1 MNNDFFDNNS
11 ESLFVTPHKRP
22 AKPLCKFS
30 PSSDIDCLHHGY
42 RTHFEEHPRIEH
54 ARPSQLT
61 TQKLKGAFSEDG
73 SLHKSVSQ
81 ISEKTAQ
88 KFALRTIPNEFKD
101 VPKAQDLA

>member
-1 MNNDFFDNNS
+1 MIMRPQEVNRETQQDIFFQLS
-11 ESLFVTPHKRP
+11 PRP
-22 AKPLCKFS
+22 LTALTDWLNTK
-30 PSSDIDCLHHGY
+30 HHGY